1 MDFLNLVKTRYSVRK
16 YKSDPV
22 PEKSLKTCLEAARL
36 APSASNSQPWE
47 YIIIQTTEIREKVA
61 KSTFSTLFPFNKF
74 ALQAPVIVAVIMTK
88 GNVVVQA
95 GAGLQG
101 TPFNL
106 IDIGIAAEHFCLQA
120 AELGLGTCMLGWFDE
135 KKIRKIL
142 DIPKS
147 KKIALLITV
156 GYPAD
161 SPKPKKRKEMADLVT
176 FRD

>member
-1 MDFLNLVKTRYSVRK
+1 MEFLDLVKTRYSVRK
-16 YKSDPV
+16 YKKDPV
-22 PEKSLKTCLEAARL
+22 PEVFLKTCFEAARL

-47 YIIIQTTEIREKVA
+47 FIVIQNSDIRKDVA
-61 KSTFSTLFPFNKF
+61 ESTFSTLFPFNKF
-74 ALQAPVIVAVIMTK
+74 ALQAPVIVALVMTK
-88 GNVVVQA
+88 GPVVVQA

-120 AELGLGTCMLGWFDE
+120 SELGLGTCMLGWFDE
-135 KKIRKIL
+135 KKVRKIL
-142 DIPKS
+142 NIPKS

-161 SPKPKKRKEMADLVT
+161 SPKPKKRKEMETMVT
-176 FRD
+176 FKD

>member
-1 MDFLNLVKTRYSVRK
+1 MVFLDLVKKRRSVRR

-22 PEKSLKTCLEAARL
+22 PEDALKTCLEAVRL

-47 YIIIQTTEIREKVA
+47 FIVIKTPELRQKIAE
-61 KSTFSTLFPFNKF
+61 STFSTLLQFNKF
-74 ALQAPVIVAVIMTK
+74 ALQAPVIVAVIMKK
-88 GNVVVQA
+88 GHLAVQA

-120 AELGLGTCMLGWFDE
+120 AELGLGTCMLGWFNE
-135 KKIRKIL
+135 KKVRKLL

-147 KKIALLITV
+147 QKIALLITV

-161 SPKPKKRKEMADLVT
+161 SPKVKKRKGMEDFVKYV
-176 FRD
+176 